1 MTIDANINSAAE
13 TSHTPMMVQYLKIKA
28 EHPNEI
34 VFYRMGDFYELF
46 FDDAKRAS
54 ELLDITL
61 TARGKSGGNPIPMCG
76 VPYHAVEGYLAK
88 LVKGGWSVAICEQIG
103 DPATSKGPV
112 ERAVARIVTPGTI
125 SDEAL
130 LDERKDALL
139 LAACGQG
146 QHIGIA
152 VLDMSSGRFQ
162 VLEVVG
168 HAAFI
173 GELQRMRP
181 AELLMSDDLIIDD
194 MPKLPGLRRLPPWDF
209 DIDTA
214 SRGLCQHF
222 GVQDLAGF
230 GCDTLSQGI
239 GAAGCLLQYVKDTQ
253 RSALPHIRQLKH
265 ESRDDAVA
273 MDAATRRNLELD
285 LNLGGGT
292 ENTLASV
299 FDRCQTAMGSRLLR
313 RWLHRPLR
321 NQGIL
326 NARQSGV
333 IGLIEN
339 YQFEPIRDTLKQIG
353 DLERILS
360 RVALRSARPRD
371 LSRLQRS
378 LATLPLL
385 QSQLTPFD
393 IPYLLSLRSEISEF
407 PALDDLLARA
417 VAENPPMVLR
427 DGGVIAQGY
436 DSELDELRSLSS
448 DAGEFL
454 LAMER
459 REKEKTGLSTLKV
472 GYNRVHGY
480 YIEISKLQA
489 AQAPVEYIRRQTLK
503 NAERFITP
511 ELKTFEDKALS
522 SKSRALAREK
532 YLYEMLLDAL
542 NDELSAL
549 QISAHALCEL
559 DVIANL
565 AERAVQLELCQPEF
579 CDSPMLDIQQ
589 GRHPVVESVLDEPF
603 IANDLKLAEDRRT
616 LIITGPNMGG
626 KSTYMRQTALIVLLA
641 HIGSFVPAKAVKLSL
656 VDQIFTRIGSSDD
669 LAGGRSTFMVEMT
682 ETANILHNATDKS
695 LILMDEIGRGTST
708 FDGLSLA
715 WACAIDLADRV
726 QGFTLFATH
735 YFELTVL
742 PDSYPKAANVHLGV
756 TEHNDHIVFLHRVEE
771 GPANRSY
778 GLQVAKLAGIPA
790 KVVSA
795 AKIKLQQLE
804 NQAINRGQITTAG
817 PQPDLFAMP
826 AEEHPVVEALGEIDP
841 DSLSPRQAH
850 ELLYALKA
858 KLL

>member
-472 GYNRVHGY
+472 GYDRVHGY

-532 YLYEMLLDAL
+532 FLYEMLLDAL

-579 CDSPMLDIQQ
+579 CDSPMLDIEQ

-804 NQAINRGQITTAG
+804 NQAINRGQVTTAG

>member
-1 MTIDANINSAAE
+1 MTIDANISSAIDPG
-13 TSHTPMMVQYLKIKA
+13 HTPMMQQYLKIKA

-61 TARGKSGGNPIPMCG
+61 TARGKSGGKPIPMCG
-76 VPYHAVEGYLAK
+76 VPHHAAEGYLAK

-139 LAACGQG
+139 LAACNLGQ
-146 QHIGIA
+146 QIGVA
-152 VLDMSSGRFQ
+152 VLDMSSGRFHVFE
-162 VLEVVG
+162 VLG
-168 HAAFI
+168 QAAFL
-173 GELQRMRP
+173 GELQRLRP
-181 AELLMSDDLIIDD
+181 AELLMSDDLVLDD
-194 MPKLPGLRRLPPWDF
+194 MPKLPGLRRLPPWEF
-209 DIDTA
+209 DIDAAT
-214 SRGLCQHF
+214 RGLCQHF

-253 RSALPHIRQLKH
+253 RSALPHINQLKH

-285 LNLGGGT
+285 INLGGGT

-321 NQGIL
+321 NQSTL

-333 IGLIEN
+333 IGLIED
-339 YQFEPIRDTLKQIG
+339 YHFESVRDTLKQIG

-385 QSQLTPFD
+385 QSQLKPFD
-393 IPYLLSLRSEISEF
+393 IPYLINLRNEVSEF

-427 DGGVIAQGY
+427 DGGVIAEGY

-459 REKEKTGLSTLKV
+459 REREKTGLSTLKV

-532 YLYEMLLDAL
+532 HLYELLLDAVNAEL
-542 NDELSAL
+542 NAL
-549 QISAHALCEL
+549 QVCSQALCEL

-565 AERAVQLELCQPEF
+565 AERAVQLELCRPQF
-579 CDSPMLDIQQ
+579 CNEPILDIEQ
-589 GRHPVVESVLDEPF
+589 GRHPVVESVLDDPF

-742 PDSYPKAANVHLGV
+742 PETYPKDANVHLGV

-790 KVVSA
+790 NVVRA
-795 AKIKLQQLE
+795 AKIKLQELE
-804 NQAINRGQITTAG
+804 NQAIGHGQLVTAG
-817 PQPDLFAMP
+817 PQTDLFAMP
-826 AEEHPVVEALGEIDP
+826 TAEHPIIEALDEIDP

-858 KLL
+858 KLS

>member
-162 VLEVVG
+162 VLEVTG

-532 YLYEMLLDAL
+532 FLYEMLLDAL

-579 CDSPMLDIQQ
+579 CDSPMLDIEQ

-804 NQAINRGQITTAG
+804 NQAINRGQVTTAG

>member
-804 NQAINRGQITTAG
+804 NQAINRGQVTTAG
-817 PQPDLFAMP
+817 PQPDLFVMP